1 MKGKFNFKLGAL
13 CAILSA
19 MLLMPA
25 LGQAK
30 GEEAA
35 VQKDKKDGQMSQR
48 TEAQLLKKRRQFW
61 QWQISM
67 RKSAKT
73 SSTA

>member
-1 MKGKFNFKLGAL
+1 MKGKFNFKLVAL

-30 GEEAA
+30 EKGGAGYKA
-35 VQKDKKDGQMSQR
+35 QKDQDTQR
-48 TEAQLLKKRRQFW
+48 AEAY
-61 QWQISM
+61 S
-67 RKSAKT
+67 
-73 SSTA
+73 